1 MIRAFPLAAL
11 TCALLAAFPAHA
23 ADPNTA
29 LLKELKALKAR
40 VAELEKKQ
48 ATQDAALAA
57 APATPAVV
65 AATPAPVPTPA
76 PVARGMTEEQQQEFN
91 RIAVKT
97 EALEDARDMAGLKG
111 LKVAGYMDPTWVFN
125 QRRHSSGAQFLNSVD
140 QSGYYYD
147 TSYIGTVA
155 LDFVKETDSGAR
167 WHLTL
172 VPQRSTQAVSEGSS
186 SPVQEASV
194 SIPITDLQTRFIAG
208 HLPDWSG
215 YEMLQPTLNKLVTHN
230 LLFDM
235 TLPASYT
242 GAGMELT
249 RDKWIIKALVGNMA
263 ASKRNANEKTPVF
276 AYRVD
281 YAKGEF
287 QGFGFAGIHGRAR
300 NYTQNVLDGSG
311 EVVDQPDSMVDT
323 FEADAYFIRGPL
335 TLQGQVAWGR
345 QRKASITPAAD
356 GSLRDASWTG
366 LSGLFAY
373 KLEPWLEGV
382 VRVDHI
388 FNSRNGGGLLTYAS
402 ADPYNG
408 IGPAMA
414 YDAGSGGWVADNPDK
429 GVSRTALTLGMNYNY
444 NLNTLFKLEY
454 RLDSA
459 SGRVFLDEKNG
470 SYNKTNQLVSSAVV
484 VSF

>member
-11 TCALLAAFPAHA
+11 TCALLAASPAHA

-40 VAELEKKQ
+40 VAELEKQQ

-57 APATPAVV
+57 APAAPAVV
-65 AATPAPVPTPA
+65 AATPAPVPMPA
-76 PVARGMTEEQQQEFN
+76 PVARGMTEDQQQEFN

-263 ASKRNANEKTPVF
+263 ASKRNANEKTPV
-276 AYRVD
+276 
-281 YAKGEF
+281 
-287 QGFGFAGIHGRAR
+287 
-300 NYTQNVLDGSG
+300 
-311 EVVDQPDSMVDT
+311 
-323 FEADAYFIRGPL
+323 
-335 TLQGQVAWGR
+335 
-345 QRKASITPAAD
+345 
-356 GSLRDASWTG
+356 
-366 LSGLFAY
+366 
-373 KLEPWLEGV
+373 
-382 VRVDHI
+382 
-388 FNSRNGGGLLTYAS
+388 
-402 ADPYNG
+402 
-408 IGPAMA
+408 
-414 YDAGSGGWVADNPDK
+414 
-429 GVSRTALTLGMNYNY
+429 
-444 NLNTLFKLEY
+444 
-454 RLDSA
+454 
-459 SGRVFLDEKNG
+459 
-470 SYNKTNQLVSSAVV
+470 
-484 VSF
+484 